1 MGGKKHIINTKE
13 SKSLNPKEFEFES
26 KHYAAIKH
34 VKSK

>member
-13 SKSLNPKEFEFES
+13 SKSLNPKEFES